1 MGDSLM
7 PQTPITKPKLLLGE
21 GKDEINFFSALLV
34 HLGINDV
41 QVDEYGGKHRLPAGL
56 KGITNRTGFDQVISL
71 GITRD
76 ADHADDTDDNAVIA
90 QRAFQSV
97 CGALAHANL
106 SIPTAPL
113 VKAVGIVEVSVFILP
128 DNQRAGM
135 LEDVCL
141 AAMSAVEMDCIN
153 VYFDCIARETSRTQ
167 LRRNIPKSRVHAW
180 LATQAEPD
188 KNLGQA
194 SQASYLDWDHQ
205 AFELLKQFL
214 RQL

>member
-21 GKDEINFFSALLV
+21 GKHDVYFFNALLTY
-34 HLGINDV
+34 LGINDV
-41 QVDEYGGKHRLPAGL
+41 QVDGYGGKHGMGSIL
-56 KGITNRTGFDQVISL
+56 KTLTTRTGFDQVLSL

-76 ADHADDTDDNAVIA
+76 ADYADDTDDQVVIV

-97 CGALAHANL
+97 CGALTRANL
-106 SIPTAPL
+106 LVPAAPMI
-113 VKAVGIVEVSVFILP
+113 KAIGQPDVRVFILP

-141 AAMSAVEMDCIN
+141 ATMQATEIDCIN
-153 VYFDCIARETSRTQ
+153 TYFDCIARETSRTQ
-167 LRRNIPKSRVHAW
+167 LRRNVSKSRVHAW

-194 SQASYLDWDHQ
+194 AQASYLAWDHP
-205 AFELLKQFL
+205 AFDSLKQFL